1 MINSDHLK
9 ELVTLHKRKES
20 LDHELEMTT
29 TRMDELKQML
39 LPQFLTDA
47 CQSIRIDGRLVS
59 ITQDVYASPAAD
71 RPSVCKALREA
82 DLAEFVEANYN
93 TNTVKAYVRELAREV
108 KEECLREQRL
118 FDEDA
123 LRDRLPP
130 PLRNA
135 LRIGFLHTL
144 RVLKG

>member
-1 MINSDHLK
+1 MNSEHLK
-9 ELVTLHKRKES
+9 ELVTLHKRKEA
-20 LDHELEMTT
+20 LAAELEQTD
-29 TRMDELKQML
+29 TRIDELKQML

-59 ITQDVYASPAAD
+59 LTQDVYASPAED
-71 RPSVCKALREA
+71 RKTVCAALREA
-82 DLAEFVEANYN
+82 DLADFVEANYN

-108 KEECLREQRL
+108 KEECLRDQRI

-123 LRDRLPP
+123 LRARLPG

>member
-1 MINSDHLK
+1 MINSDQLK
-9 ELVTLHKRKES
+9 ELVSLHKRKEA
-20 LDHELEMTT
+20 LDQEMERTA
-29 TRMDELKQML
+29 TRMDELKKML
-39 LPQFLTDA
+39 LAQFLTDG
-47 CQSIRIDGRLVS
+47 CQSMRIDGRLVS

-71 RPSVCKALREA
+71 RPTVCAALREA

-108 KEECLREQRL
+108 KEECLREQRI
-118 FDEDA
+118 FDEEA
-123 LRDRLPP
+123 LRVRLPE

>member
-1 MINSDHLK
+1 MNMGHIK
-9 ELVTLHKRKES
+9 ELVTLAKRKEE
-20 LDHELEMTT
+20 LDIEMEQTT
-29 TRMDELKQML
+29 SRMDELKQML
-39 LPQFLTDA
+39 LPQFLTEA
-47 CQSIRIDGRLVS
+47 CQSMRVDGRLVS
-59 ITQDVYASPAAD
+59 ITQDVYASPAQD
-71 RPSVCKALREA
+71 RLAVCKALSEA
-82 DLAEFVEANYN
+82 QLAHFVQENFN
-93 TNTVKAYVRELAREV
+93 TNTLKAYVREIAREI

-123 LRDRLPP
+123 LRAGLPE